1 MIKSYKLFLENN
13 NSQEIIQNVKDILL
27 ELTDSEFIC
36 DVYIAS
42 VPNKNSEEN
51 NKLFVSISKDKKINF
66 TLDELNGIK
75 EVLGSLISYMSSTY
89 DYYKICGF
97 KNSYQT
103 PNNFSANSKF
113 VNKINDITITNR
125 IVFSTGTLYNITLSF
140 KYIDYLYINPKSN

>member
-13 NSQEIIQNVKDILL
+13 NNQEIIQNVKDIN
-27 ELTDSEFIC
+27 EFIC

-51 NKLFVSISKDKKINF
+51 NKLFVSISKDKRINF
-66 TLDELNGIK
+66 NSDELNEIK
-75 EVLGSLISYMSSTY
+75 EVLGSLINYMNSTY
-89 DYYKICGF
+89 DYYKFCGF

-113 VNKINDITITNR
+113 VNKINDITLTNK
-125 IVFSTGTLYNITLSF
+125 IVFSTGTLYDITLSF
-140 KYIDYLYINPKSN
+140 KYIDYLYINSKSN